1 MNKRNDLQKPLSQ
14 DSAASVASFLAC
26 MGSASC
32 FETYQDWQK
41 PAASGSAWLESEKCL
56 SENFQEHYHC

>member
-32 FETYQDWQK
+32 FETYQD
-41 PAASGSAWLESEKCL
+41 
-56 SENFQEHYHC
+56 